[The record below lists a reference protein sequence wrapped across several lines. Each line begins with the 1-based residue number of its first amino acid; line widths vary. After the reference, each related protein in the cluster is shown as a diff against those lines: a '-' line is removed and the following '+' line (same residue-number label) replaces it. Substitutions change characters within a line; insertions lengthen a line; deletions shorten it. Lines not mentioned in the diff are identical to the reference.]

1 MVSAMIHHPEP
12 FFLRNR
18 RAARELEI
26 TQERQRILLD
36 RHFLKKCRRFAARIP
51 FVLDAVA
58 MYYCSI
64 DQRTPLW
71 AKGVTLAA
79 LAYVLN
85 PFDAVHDAIP
95 MLGFS
100 DDASAIAAALSA
112 IGSHVKDEHKQQAR
126 GWADAGN

>member
-1 MVSAMIHHPEP
+1 MMQNLEIAHEQQHA
-12 FFLRNR
+12 FAAKHFLR
-18 RAARELEI
+18 ECK
-26 TQERQRILLD
+26 RI
-36 RHFLKKCRRFAARIP
+36 AVRIP

-64 DQRTPLW
+64 DQKTPLW
-71 AKGVTLAA
+71 AKGVALVA

-95 MLGFS
+95 LLGFG

-112 IGSHVKDEHKQQAR
+112 IGKHVTDEHKRLAMVWAGEQA
-126 GWADAGN
+126 ALNDAAN